1 MIERVRRAW
10 VWTGGRADLEVTVR
24 FEVTDQGEIVNV
36 TRIAPS
42 GDASYDQ
49 SVLQALRAV
58 RRLRPP
64 PEAHRKDFAN
74 VELTFRPGDLQ
85 TSPRPRQ

>member
-10 VWTGGRADLEVTVR
+10 VWGGGRPDLEVTVR
-24 FEVTDQGEIVNV
+24 FGVTAQGEIINV
-36 TRIAPS
+36 TPVSRS
-42 GDASYDQ
+42 GDPSYDQ

-64 PEAHRKDFAN
+64 PEAYRNDFAN

-85 TSPRPRQ
+85 TSPGRPQ

>member
-10 VWTGGRADLEVTVR
+10 VWAGGRPDLEVKVR
-24 FEVTDQGEIVNV
+24 FGVTDQGEIVNV
-36 TRIAPS
+36 SLVSPS
-42 GDASYDQ
+42 GDPSYDQ
-49 SVLQALRAV
+49 SVMQALRAV

-64 PEAHRKDFAN
+64 PPAHRADFAD

-85 TSPRPRQ
+85 TSAGRPQ